1 MLFRPTL
8 ETVRSANYIMK
19 YRHRALEAYL
29 LNAQATSSLLAEMVA
44 NTHETV
50 NRSRLLLATAQPGV
64 KDVAP
69 TSNSLP
75 TSAEV
80 RMAGQG

>member
-1 MLFRPTL
+1 MT
-8 ETVRSANYIMK
+8 
-19 YRHRALEAYL
+19 YRHRALEVYL

-69 TSNSLP
+69 TSSSLP
-75 TSAEV
+75 TSAKV